1 MPIATAAWIVAIE
14 RYDGTELNVKTRVG
28 AWALELADL
37 LLKRGVTRIVL
48 SSSLNDDPS
57 YTARLTALEA
67 AGVARTG
74 ASQADLQNAIE
85 TLHGTGALLIY
96 WVGHGIMA
104 PERQLL
110 CADSRKAS
118 QLRVLSADS
127 LLTHLGPP
135 EFPRLQIGFFECCA
149 QIVAGSPAVLPLRQC

>member
-96 WVGHGIMA
+96 
-104 PERQLL
+104 
-110 CADSRKAS
+110 
-118 QLRVLSADS
+118 
-127 LLTHLGPP
+127 
-135 EFPRLQIGFFECCA
+135 
-149 QIVAGSPAVLPLRQC
+149 